1 MKLAAPLVLATA
13 LAGLSGCGS
22 LDSAPAPLAGDLLS
36 APTALN
42 FKGQLLR
49 LDATPRLSGETFG
62 VKVRLHT
69 SRAPIPRVRPLN
81 VYVVTGGGVW
91 DAPYRKDAA
100 PTCGRT
106 ACVSGQARGSGE
118 GVLNGESV
126 QVVVQLKD
134 EQGRLFWLRDA
145 QARVGR

>member
-69 SRAPIPRVRPLN
+69 SRAPIPRVRP
-81 VYVVTGGGVW
+81 
-91 DAPYRKDAA
+91 
-100 PTCGRT
+100 
-106 ACVSGQARGSGE
+106 
-118 GVLNGESV
+118 
-126 QVVVQLKD
+126 
-134 EQGRLFWLRDA
+134 
-145 QARVGR
+145 